1 LHKVDDL
8 EEKIFLVGVFM
19 VSKRVNY
26 TSSFKAKVALAAVK
40 GEFTMSQLSSHFK
53 VHPQVIS
60 KWKSHLVS
68 NIESV
73 FQDGRR
79 KKPTVAIDVEGLY
92 SKIGRLEMEND
103 FLKKKSDELS
113 SLY

>member
-1 LHKVDDL
+1 
-8 EEKIFLVGVFM
+8 M
-19 VSKRVNY
+19 VTKRVNY
-26 TSSFKAKVALAAVK
+26 TSSFKAKVAVAAIK
-40 GEFTMSQLSSHFK
+40 GEFTISQLSSHFK

-79 KKPTVAIDVEGLY
+79 KKPMVAIDVEGLY

-113 SLY
+113 LLY